1 VERLLEWVRF
11 YRSKGLTVL
20 KVDKGSKRCR
30 IDDWNR
36 LPPEDLEK
44 MITEEDNIGIRLD
57 DLSVLD
63 FEGPDLVEALFTEG
77 VNVLSQYTW
86 VAKTG
91 KGYHVYMRGL
101 PSGKKIVKADGLV
114 EFRSGSD
121 LFCVAP
127 PSLHPSGVRY
137 EWVTDVERVGIA
149 EVSPQAL
156 ERMRHKVEVLKIFEG
171 FIKGLEK
178 VWTESHRHNLSLWL
192 SGVLFKLGY
201 SLEDAEVVLK
211 AVALLAHDS
220 EVNDRVRALQDTYK
234 KDRSEV
240 GAWTKLKEELERI
253 VGVDRARELLNLLP
267 RPGLEFEIKP
277 LSQLVSEAKPIEW
290 VVENMIPRYGLVI
303 LAGKAG
309 VGKSMVT
316 LHLSHAVV
324 NGEPLFGALPI
335 QNRGRVLIIDNEN
348 YPGLYLQRVRALG
361 LNPLEGI
368 DILNLTEFSIDRR
381 RSVEWL
387 EKVLAEN
394 KYALVVLDSW
404 TNLIRETDENKAP
417 EVGKVLSRLRK
428 IAYEHGCCF
437 VLIHHLRKNM
447 PYAVDPKDELRGSS
461 TLMNEADLVITMQN
475 FGKDGVRVLKT
486 TKQRYGREVAL
497 ELKFLENDGRL
508 ILQGKEIAAAEAEGE
523 VVKAVSAI
531 EDYLTVK
538 QNAASRQELIE
549 NLPFSKSTVVRAL
562 SIAVGLGRITRVG
575 RGLYSLPARLEQYG

>member
-1 VERLLEWVRF
+1 MSSEWVRF

-30 IDDWNR
+30 IDDWNE
-36 LPPEDLEK
+36 LPPEELEK
-44 MITEEDNIGIRLD
+44 MITEEDNLAIRLD

-63 FEGPDLVEALFTEG
+63 FERPELVEALFTEG

-178 VWTESHRHNLSLWL
+178 AWTESHRHNLSLWL

-201 SLEDAEVVLK
+201 SLEDAEVVLR

-240 GAWTKLKEELERI
+240 GAWTKLKEELESI

-497 ELKFLENDGRL
+497 ELRFLENDGRL